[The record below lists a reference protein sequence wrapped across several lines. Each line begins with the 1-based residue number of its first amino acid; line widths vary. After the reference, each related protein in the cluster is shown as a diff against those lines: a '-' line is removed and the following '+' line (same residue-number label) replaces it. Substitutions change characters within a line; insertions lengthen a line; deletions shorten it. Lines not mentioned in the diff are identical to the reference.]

1 MRSTLT
7 VLSIALAFCAHA
19 GAQTP
24 TNLFDLYA
32 GTTDFTSR
40 GILGT
45 NAGEYL
51 LQVRSSHFSGVGH
64 DQSGGGT
71 RLSGFHHVLQDQ
83 NGATP
88 ETYTLLLRA
97 DAAGVPDCTAAGLL
111 LSVGPFTTAPGGA
124 GAVVFNTTTTLATVS
139 TLLPLC
145 PTFYQGIDL
154 AAAPLW
160 TADGLSVHLT
170 DYFLGDNPAPGAP
183 SLSWNCLNGSPQ
195 QPAFFETIRIDIVLQ
210 SALLQMGNVDPT
222 ASNRR
227 SFGAGGMFPRCMG
240 PAGPRNDGLDCR
252 VRDAANANGIF
263 VLFLG
268 TTNGVGCPGLPLSGL
283 ANGAL
288 YLNPTT
294 SFIQLTVGP
303 LGATGEGIATAI
315 PTGLSACSRVVNR
328 FVDFQAFT
336 LGPSLTLPGNL
347 TNRASVSF
355 L

>member
-1 MRSTLT
+1 MRSSLP
-7 VLSIALAFCAHA
+7 VLSLALAFCANA
-19 GAQTP
+19 DAQTP
-24 TNLFDLYA
+24 TNLFDIYS
-32 GTTDFTSR
+32 GTTNFTSR
-40 GILGT
+40 GIIGT

-51 LQVRSSHFSGVGH
+51 LQVRASHFSGLGH

-71 RLSGFHHVLQDQ
+71 RLSGFHYVLQDQ

-88 ETYTLLLRA
+88 ETYSLVLRA
-97 DAAGVPDCTAAGLL
+97 EAAGVPDCTAAGLL
-111 LSVGPFTTAPGGA
+111 LRVGPFTTAPGGA
-124 GAVVFNTTTTLATVS
+124 GAVVFDMNQTLATPS
-139 TLLPLC
+139 TVLPLC
-145 PTFYQGIDL
+145 ATFYQGIDF
-154 AAAPLW
+154 AAAPGW
-160 TADGLSVHLT
+160 TADGLSVHVT

-195 QPAFFETIRIDIVLQ
+195 QPAFFETIRVDTLVE
-210 SALLQMGNVDPT
+210 SAVLQMGNVDPT

-227 SFGAGGMFPRCMG
+227 SFGAGGLFARCEG
-240 PAGPRNDGLDCR
+240 PAGLRNDGLACR

-268 TTNGVGCPGLPLSGL
+268 TSLGCPGVPVSGL

-288 YLNPTT
+288 YLNPTGV
-294 SFIQLTVGP
+294 FLQLTVGP
-303 LGATGEGIATAI
+303 LSAAGEGIGTAI
-315 PTGLSACSRVVNR
+315 PTGLSACIRVVNR